1 VAQAYFHKLLTLE
14 LLTLPNFQSKEII
27 MNLSVNLKQAST
39 LIRNVGTTNTIL
51 LRGQPGVGK
60 SSILATLGKD
70 LPDYQ
75 MCYID
80 CANLDLG
87 DLAMP
92 VIDKENMTTSYAPN
106 VRFGVGKNQTR
117 PVVLML
123 DELGKASRPVMNML
137 LPTILEHRV
146 GDVPLP
152 TGSIVF
158 ATTNLDTDGVGDNI
172 PAHAYNRMTVTNL
185 ANPSPDQWIEWAS
198 DNEISPEVMAFA
210 KQYPQVFECY
220 TDLDAKAKNPYIFNP
235 MTGNVKAY
243 CSPRSLEKASNII
256 KLRSVLGD
264 ATLPALAGTVGEA
277 AARDMDAL
285 INLADQLPLFENIV
299 KEPFKA
305 KVPSSAG
312 ALFILAFMLA
322 GRVDAKTIDAVMD
335 YADRMANESFEAH
348 ALFIT
353 SLASNKAKVG
363 MACSSRKFTSQAA
376 KLGKFF

>member
-1 VAQAYFHKLLTLE
+1 
-14 LLTLPNFQSKEII
+14 

-106 VRFGVGKNQTR
+106 VRFGVGKNQSR

-185 ANPSPDQWIEWAS
+185 ANPSPEQWIEWAS

-220 TDLDAKAKNPYIFNP
+220 TDLDPKAKNPYIFNP
-235 MTGNVKAY
+235 MTGNEKAY

-256 KLRSVLGD
+256 KMRNVLGD

-285 INLADQLPLFENIV
+285 INLADQLPLFETIV
-299 KEPFKA
+299 KDPFKA
-305 KVPSSAG
+305 KVPTSAG
-312 ALFILAFMLA
+312 ALFVLAFMLA

-335 YADRMANESFEAH
+335 YSDRMGNESFEAH

-363 MACSSRKFTSQAA
+363 MACGSRKFTAQAA

>member
-1 VAQAYFHKLLTLE
+1 
-14 LLTLPNFQSKEII
+14 
-27 MNLSVNLKQAST
+27 MNLSVNLKQAAT

-60 SSILATLGKD
+60 SSILGTLGKE

-75 MCYID
+75 VCYID

-106 VRFGVGKNQTR
+106 VRFGVGKNQSR

-185 ANPSPDQWIEWAS
+185 ANPSTDQWLEWAA
-198 DNEISPEVMAFA
+198 DNEITPEVMAFA

-235 MTGNVKAY
+235 MTGNIKAY
-243 CSPRSLEKASNII
+243 CSPRSLEKASHII
-256 KLRSVLGD
+256 KQRNILGD

-285 INLADQLPLFENIV
+285 INLSDQLPLFESIV
-299 KEPFKA
+299 KEPMKT

-312 ALFILAFMLA
+312 ALFILSFMLA
-322 GRVDAKTIDAVMD
+322 SRVDAKTIDAVMD
-335 YADRMANESFEAH
+335 YADRVANESFEAH

-363 MACSSRKFTSQAA
+363 MACGSRKFTSQAA